1 MRVMSSPP
9 DLAAPY
15 LQPLGT
21 HPTDGYGTRGDI
33 QQMAGHDSGA
43 GVCIEIG
50 QNHDCSPIDTV
61 RIASVRDALA
71 NGSYRLQPLA
81 TAQAMIA
88 AQDLLELYP

>member
-9 DLAAPY
+9 HLAAPY
-15 LQPLGT
+15 LQPLGAQ
-21 HPTDGYGTRGDI
+21 PTDGCGARGAL

-43 GVCIEIG
+43 GVSVEIG
-50 QNHDCSPIDTV
+50 RNHDHSPIDTA

-81 TAQAMIA
+81 TALAIIA
-88 AQDLLELYP
+88 APDLLELHP

>member
-9 DLAAPY
+9 NLAAPC
-15 LQPLGT
+15 LQPRDPQLTG
-21 HPTDGYGTRGDI
+21 GCAARAAL

-43 GVCIEIG
+43 GVSIEIE
-50 QNHDCSPIDTV
+50 QNHDRSPIDTA

-71 NGSYRLQPLA
+71 NGSYQLQPLA